1 MTEIK
6 TTALDENGLAK
17 MAGMITVYSFE
28 PDTGIFTGAADEYLP
43 AGVGLP
49 AYACADAPP
58 AVGKG
63 FVAVN
68 RDGHWLTVADHRG
81 ETVYSVADGAAILI
95 EVVGDYPEG
104 ATPLKPVTP
113 WDKWDGEK
121 WVTDPAEEK
130 AAAIKEAQERQAELI
145 AEANAITQAWQTQLR
160 LDMITDTDK
169 SSLMA
174 WMEYVQD
181 VQAVKT
187 EEAPVLSWPQK
198 PQ

>member
-17 MAGMITVYSFE
+17 MAGMLTVYSFE
-28 PDTGIFTGAADEYLP
+28 SDTGIFTGASDEYLP

-49 AYACADAPP
+49 AYACAAAPP
-58 AVGKG
+58 IAGKG

-68 RDGHWLTVADHRG
+68 RNGLWFTEADHRG
-81 ETVYSVADGAAILI
+81 ETVYSVADGAAMLI
-95 EVVGDYPEG
+95 EVVGDYPE
-104 ATPLKPVTP
+104 ATTSLKPVTP

-121 WVTDPAEEK
+121 WVTNPAEEK
-130 AAAIKEAQERQAELI
+130 AADIKEAQERQAALI

-169 SSLMA
+169 SSLVA
-174 WMEYVQD
+174 WMKYVQD

-187 EEAPVLSWPQK
+187 EEAPALSWPQK